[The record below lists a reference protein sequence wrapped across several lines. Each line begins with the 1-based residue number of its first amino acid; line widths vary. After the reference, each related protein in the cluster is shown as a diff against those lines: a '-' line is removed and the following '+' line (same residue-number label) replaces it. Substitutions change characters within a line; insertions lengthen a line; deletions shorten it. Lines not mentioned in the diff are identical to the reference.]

1 MIISYNELGLKLDVN
16 SFQPLVIIVENEK
29 TLVQLISDIKL
40 SIENAIETFSISENE
55 KVFHLPKE
63 ADIIIDPWD
72 VDCNSKKIKAKLYQF
87 LLGVAQEQGEEK
99 FLQLRSDMFCY
110 MEDLSE
116 HIPYSISYDTQ
127 IDPTAIFKSLD
138 ISVDSSNADFLE
150 QVIEYMKL
158 LQSLCRVKVLF
169 LVNIKLFLSDE
180 QMLLLYKEANYINLQ
195 IILIEHIQKNRISE
209 EKIVIIDRDNCIID
223 L

>member
-1 MIISYNELGLKLDVN
+1 M
-16 SFQPLVIIVENEK
+16 
-29 TLVQLISDIKL
+29 
-40 SIENAIETFSISENE
+40 
-55 KVFHLPKE
+55 
-63 ADIIIDPWD
+63 
-72 VDCNSKKIKAKLYQF
+72 
-87 LLGVAQEQGEEK
+87 
-99 FLQLRSDMFCY
+99 
-110 MEDLSE
+110 
-116 HIPYSISYDTQ
+116 
-127 IDPTAIFKSLD
+127 
-138 ISVDSSNADFLE
+138 DSSNADFLE

-180 QMLLLYKEANYINLQ
+180 QMMLLYKEANYINLQ